1 MKTSQKDYLNWKK
14 YMDDNNKM
22 IDKKIK
28 AKEVVENI
36 IDYIKW
42 VKYRYPRDE
51 NERWYNRGIDRAI
64 DMIEDHFLF

>member
-1 MKTSQKDYLNWKK
+1 VNWRSRVLLLLVSMKTSQKDYLNWKK

-36 IDYIKW
+36 IDYIK
-42 VKYRYPRDE
+42 
-51 NERWYNRGIDRAI
+51 
-64 DMIEDHFLF
+64 